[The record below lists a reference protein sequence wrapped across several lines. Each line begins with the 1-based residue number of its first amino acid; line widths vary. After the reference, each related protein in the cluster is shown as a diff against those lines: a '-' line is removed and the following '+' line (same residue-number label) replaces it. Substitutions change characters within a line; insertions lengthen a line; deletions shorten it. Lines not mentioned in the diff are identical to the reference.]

1 MISSYLGPCN
11 LPMGY
16 IKFTL
21 DRKTILEVDSFTIPS
36 LLKINQDLQTEIP
49 KYFLIEN
56 VVH

>member
-36 LLKINQDLQTEIP
+36 LLKINQDLPTEIP
-49 KYFLIEN
+49 K
-56 VVH
+56 